1 MENKKP
7 TKRLRLVD
15 FNRVGKGI
23 SKNAADLK
31 PGLKKFFISYK
42 NNFGKLV
49 STNIIFVL
57 GNFPLFFLIA
67 ALAGVTKVDAFLP
80 FSDLFQN
87 VNGIF
92 KAGGEFT
99 AYKLSLFALDGLQ
112 DQTLV
117 PTAWTYVFY
126 GISALSLFTFG
137 PINASTAYIIRNM
150 VSGEPVFVWSDF
162 RYALK
167 RNLKQSIPFGMIDIG
182 LCALLIW
189 NIYTNI
195 VAGSFLNSLF
205 FWTNVVIFIFYFF
218 MRYYMYVQMV
228 TFKLTVFKMIK
239 NSLIFS
245 LLGFKRNIVA
255 LFGIIFCLVLE
266 VMFLL
271 GLGGVLVPL
280 AIAAPLAIMF
290 STLAYMKVYASYY
303 KIKEVMID
311 PYYEEHPEERPE
323 SYEDEEII
331 MRDDVTERERLEEV
345 KRRNGIIN

>member
-1 MENKKP
+1 MEKKKP

-15 FNRVGKGI
+15 FNRDGKGI
-23 SKNAADLK
+23 SKKEADLK
-31 PGLKKFFISYK
+31 PGFKRFFISYK

-87 VNGIF
+87 I
-92 KAGGEFT
+92 GGLFQADGEMT
-99 AYKLSLFALDGLQ
+99 AYKLSLFALEGLQ

-137 PINASTAYIIRNM
+137 PINASTAYIMRNM

-167 RNLKQSIPFGMIDIG
+167 RNLKQSIPYGMIDIG
-182 LCALLIW
+182 ICAILIW
-189 NIYTNI
+189 NIYNN
-195 VAGSFLNSLF
+195 VVSGSFLTSLF
-205 FWTNVVIFIFYFF
+205 FWTNVIIFIFYFF

-228 TFKLTVFKMIK
+228 TFKLTVFKMLK

-255 LFGIIFCLVLE
+255 LFGILLCIVLE

-290 STLAYMKVYASYY
+290 STLAYMKVYASYF

-323 SYEDEEII
+323 TYEDEEII

-345 KRRNGIIN
+345 KRRNGII